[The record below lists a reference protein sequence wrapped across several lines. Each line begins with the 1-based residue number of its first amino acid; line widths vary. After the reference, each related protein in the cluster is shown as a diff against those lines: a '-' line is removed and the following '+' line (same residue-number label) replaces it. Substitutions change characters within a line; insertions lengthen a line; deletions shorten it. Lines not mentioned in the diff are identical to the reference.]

1 MNISERTVKRM
12 GEIITGRT
20 KKPTGATTM
29 KGTSIKFSIRILIR
43 CLQIALMSF
52 LPVCPFPIG

>member
-1 MNISERTVKRM
+1 
-12 GEIITGRT
+12 
-20 KKPTGATTM
+20 M